1 MQTFLPF
8 ADFQQS
14 SRVLYYR
21 RLGKQRGE
29 AQQILNALEGGGG
42 WANHPAVRMWRGFE
56 PALRRYRNEMIKE
69 WVDRGYNNSMVLC
82 RSGGRVCIPEWVG
95 DESFHAAH
103 RANLLRKDPTFYGQ
117 YGWSESSTLP
127 YVWPV

>member
-8 ADFQQS
+8 ADFQRS
-14 SRVLYYR
+14 ARVLDYR
-21 RLGKQRGE
+21 RLGKQRVE
-29 AQQILNALEGGGG
+29 ATQILNALDRGGG

-56 PALRRYRNEMIKE
+56 PALRRYRNVMVQE
-69 WVDRGYNNSMVLC
+69 WVRRGYNNSMVLY
-82 RSGGRVCIPEWVG
+82 RSGGRVRIPEWVG